1 MSAKANNVNDVRI
14 SITPSPDA
22 HKGPKALQQ
31 ALGLVITDKASQASV
46 HEAANQWKRERKDIE
61 TYYRTGANGTGIVKP
76 LYDAY
81 KAALAMMEAH
91 IAPYDEAIKLADRV
105 EVEYVQ
111 ERKRIEAAEAEIA
124 RLKAEAIELARRQKE
139 ADRAEAA
146 ALKLEASSNVLSE
159 REQNL
164 VSLLV
169 ALVLRNGSGIMPS
182 LTQWV
187 DSVVRVGYKNVT
199 ATVDRLMQSEKIITA
214 INAQFKAVAIRRE
227 SEAKQA
233 APVLV
238 DVVTKPS
245 EIVDGG
251 IRTYYSVDRFDTKQ
265 VLAQIAASYGTDPL
279 LTASIDRYLAKDTPS
294 QPSALRMFLSDQ
306 ARSLKEMFPGA
317 WAGCTL
323 DKRDGTTSR

>member
-111 ERKRIEAAEAEIA
+111 ERKRIEAAEAETA

-139 ADRAEAA
+139 ADKAEAA

-169 ALVLRNGSGIMPS
+169 TCALRNGSGIMPG

-251 IRTYYSVDRFDTKQ
+251 IRTYYGCKDITDYPALLRKIV
-265 VLAQIAASYGTDPL
+265 AQYEGGNLQLQADV
-279 LTASIDRYLAKDTPS
+279 DRYLVP
-294 QPSALRMFLSDQ
+294 ALMTLMGAQ
-306 ARSLKEMFPGA
+306 ARSLKDLFPQV
-317 WAGCTL
+317 WPMCQL
-323 DKRDGTTSR
+323 DKRDGTVGR